1 MPRDKYSRG
10 KRNKIPI
17 EERMYVPDR
26 SLSQE
31 TKDLGLRMVAQI
43 RAQMGWDVPQ
53 DSEEDS

>member
-17 EERMYVPDR
+17 EERIYVPDR

-43 RAQMGWDVPQ
+43 RAQMGWDVRQ
-53 DSEEDS
+53 DSEED